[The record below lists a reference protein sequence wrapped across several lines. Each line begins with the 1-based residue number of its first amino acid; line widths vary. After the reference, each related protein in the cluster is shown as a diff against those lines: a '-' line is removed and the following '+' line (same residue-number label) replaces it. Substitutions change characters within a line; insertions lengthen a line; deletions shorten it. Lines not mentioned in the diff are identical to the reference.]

1 MSSTRLPIALLQMRS
16 GTEPAAN
23 VAFVC
28 EQVREAARRGVR
40 LVITPEMTTSLDR
53 RPGMLLARAQ
63 AQPDD
68 DSLKALCALARECQI
83 DLLILS
89 LIHI

>member
-1 MSSTRLPIALLQMRS
+1 MRS

-40 LVITPEMTTSLDR
+40 LVVTPEMTTSLDR
-53 RPGMLLARAQ
+53 RPGMLLARA
-63 AQPDD
+63 
-68 DSLKALCALARECQI
+68 
-83 DLLILS
+83 
-89 LIHI
+89 